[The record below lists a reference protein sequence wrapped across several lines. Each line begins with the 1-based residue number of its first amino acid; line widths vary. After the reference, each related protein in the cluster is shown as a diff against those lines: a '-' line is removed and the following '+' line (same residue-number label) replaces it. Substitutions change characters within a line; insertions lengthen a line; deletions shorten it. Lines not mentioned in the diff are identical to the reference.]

1 MCFHQFYNCSYV
13 CYFVIQ
19 LVQSLGV
26 VVFQALDFG
35 LSETEEQRLSP
46 PLEQLIAR
54 MTGSDLDDDVAAD
67 DKDDDEGIED
77 DDTASTAQRCSLAE
91 VIEVCNVMLYRIIIL
106 ADACS
111 FIKFILLK
119 SNSQVPTFGQWC
131 HMLIMMSIQDH
142 DFW

>member
-54 MTGSDLDDDVAAD
+54 MTGSDLDDDNAAD

>member
-1 MCFHQFYNCSYV
+1 M
-13 CYFVIQ
+13 
-19 LVQSLGV
+19 QSLGV

-54 MTGSDLDDDVAAD
+54 MTGSDLDDDNAAD

-91 VIEVCNVMLYRIIIL
+91 VIEVCNVMLYRIINL
-106 ADACS
+106 ADTCS
-111 FIKFILLK
+111 FIKFILLE

-131 HMLIMMSIQDH
+131 HMLIMMSVQDH
-142 DFW
+142 DFL

>member
-35 LSETEEQRLSP
+35 LSEKEEQRLSP

-91 VIEVCNVMLYRIIIL
+91 VIEVCNVMLCRIIIL

-131 HMLIMMSIQDH
+131 HMLIMMSVQDH